1 MLGQKIKELREA
13 KGLVQRQIAAELDVD
28 TAYVS
33 KIESNEKPLSR
44 NHLRK
49 LALLLDISE
58 AELLT
63 IWLADKI
70 LKIIRNEQCKSEALH
85 LALKNIQNV

>member
-70 LKIIRNEQCKSEALH
+70 LKTIGNEQCKSEALH
-85 LALKNIQNV
+85 LALKNI